1 MMEHANEDGLRLPA
15 RAPDG
20 HKGTFGTVLVV
31 AGSAGGVRMIGAAV
45 LSAVAAA
52 RAGAGLV
59 RVLAAEPIA
68 GAVLTGAPH
77 ATALAV
83 PVDADG
89 QMREQEA
96 VQAFDAAVARCS
108 AVVIGPGM
116 GTAEVV
122 ERLAMRAAGQA
133 EAPVVVDADALNA
146 LAAVPDLGRE
156 IRGRVILT
164 PHPGE
169 FRRLAGPLGI
179 RPDPTKPEERQ
190 EAAGELARRLG
201 CIVVLKGAGTVVSDG
216 HRVWVCGRG
225 HACMATG
232 GTGDVL
238 SGLLGGLVAQFPP
251 PAVVVPGRAMPEP
264 SLFTLACVAVEA
276 HARAGE
282 AWASASGA
290 SGGMLPGELADLLPA
305 QLEGLRERSTEKPKT
320 SGRA

>member
-1 MMEHANEDGLRLPA
+1 MMERVNEEGLRLPP
-15 RAPDG
+15 RPTDG

-31 AGSAGGVRMIGAAV
+31 AGSAGGVRMTGAAV
-45 LSAVAAA
+45 LAAVAAA

-59 RVLAAEPIA
+59 RVLAADPIA

-77 ATALAV
+77 ATAIAV
-83 PVDADG
+83 AVDADG
-89 QMREQEA
+89 QMDEQPAIRALDGAIEE
-96 VQAFDAAVARCS
+96 CGS
-108 AVVIGPGM
+108 VVIGPGL
-116 GTAEVV
+116 GAAAVV
-122 ERLAMRAAGQA
+122 ERLALRAVGQSD
-133 EAPVVVDADALNA
+133 APVVVDADALNA
-146 LAAVPDLGRE
+146 LADVPDLARE

-179 RPDPTKPEERQ
+179 RVDPTDPATRE

-201 CIVVLKGAGTVVSDG
+201 CVVVLKGAGTVVSDG
-216 HRVWVCGRG
+216 QRVWVCGRG
-225 HACMATG
+225 HPCMATG

-251 PAVVVPGRAMPEP
+251 PAFVVPGRAVSEP
-264 SLFTLACVAVEA
+264 SLFTLACIAVEA

-282 AWASASGA
+282 AWAESSGA

>member
-1 MMEHANEDGLRLPA
+1 MMEHANEEGLRLPPR
-15 RAPDG
+15 RADG

-45 LSAVAAA
+45 LASVAAA

-68 GAVLTGAPH
+68 DAVLTGAPH
-77 ATALAV
+77 ATAVAV

-89 QMREQEA
+89 NMEEQAA
-96 VQAFDAAVARCS
+96 VQAFDAGIERCS

-116 GTAEVV
+116 GSAAVV
-122 ERLAMRAAGQA
+122 ERLALRAVHQDAA
-133 EAPVVVDADALNA
+133 AAVVDADALNA
-146 LAAVPDLGRE
+146 LASVPHLNRE
-156 IRGRVILT
+156 ICGRVIVT

-169 FRRLAGPLGI
+169 FRRLAEPLGI
-179 RPDPTKPEERQ
+179 KRDPTEPGERKA
-190 EAAGELARRLG
+190 AAGELARRLG

-216 HRVWVCGRG
+216 HRVWVCGHG
-225 HACMATG
+225 HPCMATG

-251 PAVVVPGRAMPEP
+251 PAFVVPGRAMPEP
-264 SLFTLACVAVEA
+264 TLFTLACVGVEA

-282 AWASASGA
+282 AWARASGA

-305 QLEGLRERSTEKPKT
+305 QVEAM
-320 SGRA
+320 RAS